1 MHWGDITFLIVA
13 LLACIGCLIVFPAYV
28 IIHGVIE
35 RRRDK
40 KELHQRV
47 KDAIENIT
55 ADGKIE
61 GPKEKYVPRRR
72 HGSLTDG
79 RTSPPRHSGYYH
91 HQWR

>member
-1 MHWGDITFLIVA
+1 MDWGGISFLIIA

-28 IIHGVIE
+28 IIHGIID

-47 KDAIENIT
+47 SDAIENIT

-61 GPKEKYVPRRR
+61 GPKGKYTPRR

-79 RTSPPRHSGYYH
+79 RSSPPGHSGYYH